1 MLMMLG
7 SQMPMED
14 DEPIRAGEGW
24 DLLAGAVRDA
34 APPRSDREPGTE
46 TRGPPRFLRA
56 WPDVGALCV
65 SEARVC
71 LQSPNGRHIAPPA
84 AAG

>member
-1 MLMMLG
+1 MDETPLSLTLSPCRSGFEAAVLMLMMLG

-34 APPRSDREPGTE
+34 APPRSDREPGAV
-46 TRGPPRFLRA
+46 RL
-56 WPDVGALCV
+56 
-65 SEARVC
+65 
-71 LQSPNGRHIAPPA
+71 A
-84 AAG
+84 AVEPGGG